1 MYRQFHSEYKHPCYI
16 SQDFVGLQQYCIK
29 HQEGFNLSTRK
40 TPALLILFQLL
51 YLLNILF
58 HVLPIQEKPDLK
70 SEEKAMDDGSSSD
83 GANDGGDSDTNNGP
97 VQD

>member
-1 MYRQFHSEYKHPCYI
+1 LHQAPGRLEPVHQKDPCIAHSFSSI
-16 SQDFVGLQQYCIK
+16 V
-29 HQEGFNLSTRK
+29 
-40 TPALLILFQLL
+40 
-51 YLLNILF
+51 LLNILF